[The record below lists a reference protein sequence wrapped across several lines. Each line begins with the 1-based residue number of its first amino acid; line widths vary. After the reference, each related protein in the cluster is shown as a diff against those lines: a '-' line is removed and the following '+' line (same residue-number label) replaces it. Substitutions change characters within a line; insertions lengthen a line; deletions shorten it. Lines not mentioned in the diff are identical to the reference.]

1 VHLLRPA
8 HESNTANNAT
18 AKKQQPTTTTT
29 TTPHNPSKE
38 NPLYFI
44 GMKNHGFKGL
54 GFRS

>member
-18 AKKQQPTTTTT
+18 AKKQQPTTT
-29 TTPHNPSKE
+29 PHNPSKK
-38 NPLYFI
+38 NPPHFI
-44 GMKNHGFKGL
+44 SMKNHGFKGL